1 MNIIQQEDK
10 LKSLPDSNLENEM
23 VNPTGMFPQY
33 LVMSEI
39 QRRQEM
45 RKDYEGRIAA
55 NEKTPPLPS
64 MREQMMAGITQQPPM
79 MQDSGIAGLLPAQP
93 QRAPIPPA
101 MPAGPDAIPMYGG
114 GIVRMQNLGEVPNL
128 YGLTDEE
135 LKLAGLYDDPTTPED
150 ERITSYEKEI
160 MDYYNSLETEQPE
173 KIAKERSFNE
183 GINLMKAGLTLGT
196 AGTFK
201 ELSKGLEKT
210 IDSIDASNKAIS
222 KKEDDLKKAS
232 LEKAKAMAGA
242 EAVRNKKLMD
252 LSKMKTEREAKQA
265 LADYYKAMDPSVKM
279 SPPGQIAKEI
289 QDGVYG
295 PPETLDIFITD
306 VDPKGNVFTV
316 LDAEGKPQ
324 IDGNKLINLAASKVS
339 TIAAADIRTT
349 GSKQEELSD
358 SVDKIMGEIGMYLR
372 VQALAKEEGISEQ
385 DAYDRIRLQV
395 RLEKAKELGLS
406 QEAGMY
412 SGGVVGKSAQ
422 SFNDVVKTI
431 NA

>member
-114 GIVRMQNLGEVPNL
+114 GIVGMNTGRTV
-128 YGLTDEE
+128 YDLTDEE
-135 LKLAGLYDDPTTPED
+135 LKLANLYDDPTTPED

-160 MDYYNSLETEQPE
+160 MDYYNTLQTEQPE

-242 EAVRNKKLMD
+242 EAVRDKKLMD
-252 LSKMKTEREAKQA
+252 LSKMKTERESKQA
-265 LADYYKAMDPSVKM
+265 LADYYKSMDPKMKKANIELIAEYLVNSDKESFSLPIYDEIVDPNDPTKNKKIINRQKLLEFANQFQTSGYAADVRQQTDLRKQFDDTVRDAMADPATTIEIFEMVK
-279 SPPGQIAKEI
+279 KEKISI
-289 QDGVYG
+289 QDAIQRV
-295 PPETLDIFITD
+295 
-306 VDPKGNVFTV
+306 
-316 LDAEGKPQ
+316 
-324 IDGNKLINLAASKVS
+324 KLREE
-339 TIAAADIRTT
+339 AAAAKRLGIPL
-349 GSKQEELSD
+349 ELN
-358 SVDKIMGEIGMYLR
+358 
-372 VQALAKEEGISEQ
+372 
-385 DAYDRIRLQV
+385 
-395 RLEKAKELGLS
+395 
-406 QEAGMY
+406 Y

-431 NA
+431 NG